1 MSTIEQLHRYK
12 DLLEAIVDS
21 TKDFSS
27 STKAEIKSYGDSIGI
42 SLPNSL
48 SKAKMIDK
56 ITSDDVFL
64 EAEEERKRCEA
75 LEAYEEIYRLNS

>member
-1 MSTIEQLHRYK
+1 MSTIEQLWKYH

-21 TKDFSS
+21 TRDLSS
-27 STKAEIKSYGDSIGI
+27 STKAEIKVYGESIGV
-42 SLPNSL
+42 SLSNSL

-56 ITSDDVFL
+56 ITSDDAFA

-75 LEAYEEIYRLNS
+75 IKAYRDIYGSNS